1 MIVIL
6 PWTLILV
13 INWSLDFIQFV
24 FAILVLFLARTY
36 ITNITVVAGVLS
48 STSCPSGYTKYHFNL
63 NDGAGGD
70 YVYLCYKMGVRSP
83 ITGLNVI
90 AGTSTSFPM
99 QSGYTKVNV
108 DLNSGIGRD
117 NIYLI
122 YTKSITLPP
131 IMSIR
136 VRSGTTPY
144 VYPSLTWVR
153 IDTDCNQNAGGRYI
167 YICYYQPRD

>member
-24 FAILVLFLARTY
+24 FAILVLLLAREY

-48 STSCPSGYTKYHFNL
+48 STSCPSGYTKYYYNL
-63 NDGAGGD
+63 NYGAGGD
-70 YVYLCYKMGVRSP
+70 YVYLCYKKGVRSP

-90 AGTSTSFPM
+90 AGNSTSFEI

-122 YTKSITLPP
+122 YTKDTILPP
-131 IMSIR
+131 IASITVNR
-136 VRSGTTPY
+136 GITPY
-144 VYPSLTWVR
+144 IYPSPTWVR
-153 IDTDCNQNAGGRYI
+153 INTNCNQNAGGMYI
-167 YICYYQPRD
+167 YISYYQPL